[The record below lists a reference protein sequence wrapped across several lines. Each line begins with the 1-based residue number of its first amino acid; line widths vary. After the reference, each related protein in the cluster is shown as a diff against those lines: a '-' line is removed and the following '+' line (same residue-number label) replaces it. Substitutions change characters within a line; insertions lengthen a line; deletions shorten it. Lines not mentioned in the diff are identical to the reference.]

1 MRTMLTMVNVVQ
13 IIISDIAHSVY
24 ITFKVFWNF
33 SKLLFLLHILAFTK
47 LLLRWCAP
55 WWLWW
60 TLFKSSFP
68 KLSTH
73 CISHLERFEN
83 YRNYS
88 LFCTFW
94 HLRNLYSG
102 VTHHANYGERSSN
115 HHFRHCAHCVYH
127 DVAHTVYNGFTS
139 FWNFSKLQFV
149 FHILPFTKFLLRWC
163 AQWKLLR
170 TLFKSSFPTLITL
183 CLSNL
188 KCFETFR
195 NSSLFC
201 TFWILRSFHSDD
213 AHHGNYG
220 ERCSNLHFRSW
231 AHIVYHI
238 YSVLKIIEISVCFAH
253 FGFYEVST
261 PVMRT
266 MLTMVNVVQIIISDV
281 EHTLYITFTA
291 FWKLSKLQFALH
303 ILAFTKFLLRWFALC

>member
-24 ITFKVFWNF
+24 ITFTVFWNF

-68 KLSTH
+68 KLSAH
-73 CISHLERFEN
+73 CISYLECFEN

-102 VTHHANYGERSSN
+102 VSHLANYGERSSN

-163 AQWKLLR
+163 APWKLRR

-183 CLSNL
+183 CLWHL

-195 NSSLFC
+195 NCCLVC
-201 TFWILRSFHSDD
+201 TFWL
-213 AHHGNYG
+213 Y
-220 ERCSNLHFRSW
+220 
-231 AHIVYHI
+231 
-238 YSVLKIIEISVCFAH
+238 EIS
-253 FGFYEVST
+253 T
-261 PVMRT
+261 TVMRT
-266 MLTMVNVVQIIISDV
+266 LLTMVNVVQNILSNIA
-281 EHTLYITFTA
+281 HTVYITFTV
-291 FWKLSKLQFALH
+291 FCNISKLLFVLH
-303 ILAFTKFLLRWFALC
+303 ILDFTKFVLRSCTPW